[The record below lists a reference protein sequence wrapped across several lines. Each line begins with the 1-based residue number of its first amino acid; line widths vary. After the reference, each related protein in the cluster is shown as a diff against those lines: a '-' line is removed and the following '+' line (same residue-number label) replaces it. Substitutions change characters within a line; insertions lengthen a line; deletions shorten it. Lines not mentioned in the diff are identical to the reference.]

1 MSEFAIKIA
10 IEIMSEFAIKFTIN
24 FNLDFIVSQLKIH
37 DVKLG

>member
-1 MSEFAIKIA
+1 
-10 IEIMSEFAIKFTIN
+10 MSEFAIKFTIN